1 MEKFKFNLAAL
12 DNYVIDEEA
21 LNRNA
26 HAIVVTKN
34 HKVFEYHWM
43 ELNKPYMGFVDE
55 ATIVERISKDGNTYS
70 VIHMTL
76 VCKGEIVTFDLP
88 TYRKEDGT
96 VNSSLG
102 RLFEQA
108 LFTTDLPKGNVKVE
122 TICKRIN
129 DALYGKVLQVVQIES
144 EGTYTDKEGKTKHY
158 RQFGYLL
165 CK

>member
-1 MEKFKFNLAAL
+1 MEKFKFNLADL
-12 DNYVIDEEA
+12 DKYVIDEEA

-26 HAIVVTKN
+26 RAIVVTKN

-43 ELNKPYMGFVDE
+43 ELNKPYKGFIDE
-55 ATIVERISKDGNTYS
+55 ATVVERISKEGKPYQ

-76 VCKGEIVTFDLP
+76 VCQKEIVTFDLP

-96 VNSSLG
+96 VNSALG
-102 RLFEQA
+102 RFFEQV
-108 LFTTDLPKGNVKVE
+108 LFTTDTPKGNVKVE

-129 DALYGKVLQVVQIES
+129 DAVYGKVLQVLQIES
-144 EGTYTDKEGKTKHY
+144 DGTYTDKEGKTKHY
-158 RQFGYLL
+158 RQFGYVL